1 MTVCSNILSLG
12 QWTHLVIQSISENTD
27 IMYHKIINDPLQ
39 FGAEFTDEAR
49 DILTGLLTRDPSR
62 RLGLNGAEEIRHH
75 PFFNNHI
82 DFKKLSEKK
91 IQPPFKPTVSSPVV
105 RLRLPLLLTSF

>member
-1 MTVCSNILSLG
+1 
-12 QWTHLVIQSISENTD
+12 
-27 IMYHKIINDPLQ
+27 MYHKIINDPLQ

-49 DILTGLLTRDPSR
+49 DILTGLLTRDPMR

-75 PFFNNHI
+75 PFFNNYI

-91 IQPPFKPTVSSPVV
+91 IQPPFKPTVSSPVA
-105 RLRLPLLLTSF
+105 RFCYRYCC